1 MKKLFRVWYLSV
13 LLVLTFVQSGFAQ
26 SGNADAIIRTLN
38 NPKDK
43 NVVVAAHRGD
53 WRNYP
58 ENSLPAIESAI
69 NMGAGIVEIDL
80 AMTSDSVLVLMHDRS
95 VNRTTNGQGA
105 VITYTLD
112 SLQKLKLKDHNG
124 MLTEYTIPTFEEV
137 MLLCKEKAIV
147 NVDKGF
153 QYYGKVYDILKKT
166 GTTRQALIKS
176 GHPAEK
182 IKGILSQYPG
192 EQMMYMPIIDF
203 RFDRAEEILDG
214 YLKNMPAIA
223 YEVVFKEYTPEM
235 KEVFK
240 KILKSG
246 ARVWVNT
253 MWNSLCG
260 MNDDMALE
268 DPDAVYG
275 KFLKEGATIF
285 QTDRPELMVEYLR
298 GKELHR

>member
-1 MKKLFRVWYLSV
+1 MKKLLRVWYLPV

-26 SGNADAIIRTLN
+26 SGNAEAILRTLN
-38 NPKDK
+38 DPKDK

-58 ENSLPAIESAI
+58 ENSLPGIESAI
-69 NMGAGIVEIDL
+69 KMGADIVEIDL

-124 MLTEYTIPTFEEV
+124 MLTEYTVPTFEEV
-137 MLLCKEKAIV
+137 MLLCKDKAIV

-153 QYYGKVYDILKKT
+153 QYYDKVHDILKKT

-176 GHPAEK
+176 GHSADK
-182 IKGILSQYPG
+182 IKSILSQYPG

-203 RFDRAEEILDG
+203 RFDKAGDILDG
-214 YLKNMPAIA
+214 YLKNTPVIA

-240 KILKSG
+240 KIQKSG
-246 ARVWVNT
+246 ARIWVNT

-285 QTDRPELMVEYLR
+285 QTDRPELMVDYLR
-298 GKELHR
+298 EKGLHR

>member
-26 SGNADAIIRTLN
+26 SNHAEAIIRTLN
-38 NPKDK
+38 DPKDK
-43 NVVVAAHRGD
+43 NIVVAAHRGD

-58 ENSLPAIESAI
+58 ENSLAAIESAI
-69 NMGAGIVEIDL
+69 NMGADIVEIDL

-124 MLTEYTIPTFEEV
+124 MLTEYTVPTFEEV
-137 MLLCKEKAIV
+137 MLLCKDKAIV

-153 QYYGKVYDILKKT
+153 QYYDKVHDILKKT
-166 GTTRQALIKS
+166 GTTRQTLLKS
-176 GHPAEK
+176 GHSAEK
-182 IKGILSQYPG
+182 VKGILAQHPG

-203 RFDRAEEILDG
+203 RFDRASDTLDG

-275 KFLKEGATIF
+275 KFLKEGATVF

-298 GKELHR
+298 GKGLHR

>member
-176 GHPAEK
+176 GYPAEK
-182 IKGILSQYPG
+182 VKGILSQYPG

-235 KEVFK
+235 KEIFK

-246 ARVWVNT
+246 ARVWINT

-298 GKELHR
+298 GKETHR

>member
-1 MKKLFRVWYLSV
+1 MKKNTLYLLVV
-13 LLVLTFVQSGFAQ
+13 LLLAFVQTGFAQ
-26 SGNADAIIRTLN
+26 SSNADAILRTLHD
-38 NPKDK
+38 PKDK

-53 WRNYP
+53 WRNFP
-58 ENSLPAIESAI
+58 ENSLPGIESAI
-69 NMGAGIVEIDL
+69 NMGVNIVEIDL

-112 SLQKLKLKDHNG
+112 SLQKLNLKNQNG
-124 MLTEYTIPTFEEV
+124 EITEYTVPTLEEV
-137 MLLCKEKAIV
+137 MLLCKDKAIV

-153 QYYGKVYDILKKT
+153 QYYDMVQNILKKT
-166 GTTRQALIKS
+166 GTTRQVLIKS
-176 GHPAEK
+176 GLPADK

-203 RFDRAEEILDG
+203 RFDRAETTLEG
-214 YLKNMPAIA
+214 YLKNNPTIA

-246 ARVWVNT
+246 SRIWVNT

-285 QTDRPELMVEYLR
+285 QTDRPELMINYLR
-298 GKELHR
+298 EKGLHR

>member
-26 SGNADAIIRTLN
+26 SNNAEAIIGTLN

-69 NMGAGIVEIDL
+69 NMGADIVEIDL

-137 MLLCKEKAIV
+137 MLLCKDKAIV

-153 QYYGKVYDILKKT
+153 QYYDKVYGILEKT

-176 GHPAEK
+176 GHSAEK
-182 IKGILSQYPG
+182 VKGILAQYPG
-192 EQMMYMPIIDF
+192 EQIMYMPIIDF
-203 RFDRAEEILDG
+203 RFSKAEEILEG

-246 ARVWVNT
+246 GRIWVNT

-275 KFLKEGATIF
+275 KFLKEGATVF